1 MPQRVCSHG
10 CASMPEASRRC
21 IARCRKR
28 NSSFSRSCKPA
39 KQNEEGCVLPR
50 ILYTVGFSVAGQL
63 EAPGHFARNA
73 RKKRRSQERRSKA
86 GGDACE
92 SNTPETFCAPRN
104 GFEGR
109 EVHQEPIHLHMSVAS
124 TVKPSKHSTQ
134 FSRGADE
141 KSMRSRKARK
151 RGPRID
157 AAKAFAGCHRAS

>member
-1 MPQRVCSHG
+1 MRKTMPQRACSHG

-28 NSSFSRSCKPA
+28 NSSFSRSCKTRKA
-39 KQNEEGCVLPR
+39 KRGRVCPSSFFV
-50 ILYTVGFSVAGQL
+50 YSGFLRPV
-63 EAPGHFARNA
+63 N
-73 RKKRRSQERRSKA
+73 KKRRSQERRSKA

-92 SNTPETFCAPRN
+92 SNTPETFCASRN

-124 TVKPSKHSTQ
+124 KVKPGKHSTQ
-134 FSRGADE
+134 FSRGPTR
-141 KSMRSRKARK
+141 KVMRSRKACK

-157 AAKAFAGCHRAS
+157 AAKAFVGRHRAS

>member
-1 MPQRVCSHG
+1 MPFLVFFVYSGFLR
-10 CASMPEASRRC
+10 
-21 IARCRKR
+21 
-28 NSSFSRSCKPA
+28 PA
-39 KQNEEGCVLPR
+39 N
-50 ILYTVGFSVAGQL
+50 
-63 EAPGHFARNA
+63 
-73 RKKRRSQERRSKA
+73 KKRRSQERRSKA

-141 KSMRSRKARK
+141 KSYAV
-151 RGPRID
+151 
-157 AAKAFAGCHRAS
+157 AKST